1 MVDNPLASLVKPP
14 EMSISNTAICF
25 KNSACKSVVIA
36 AVSLIVSTLTASA
49 STIINGF
56 GLTTSTYAQDS
67 NWDSAVKSEF
77 GQTATVASFEQIKAA
92 FQNDIP
98 SLVTLLAGNWAGV
111 TYNGNRFFSDTRAY
125 FITYH
130 GSIVPGGWLVHD
142 KIGSTTTG
150 NQVSL
155 GSWYG
160 QMPILATNITA
171 VPEPTGA
178 LLSVLGAAMLMCR
191 RKR

>member
-1 MVDNPLASLVKPP
+1 MVDNPLASLRKPP

-25 KNSACKSVVIA
+25 KNSAFKSVVIVA
-36 AVSLIVSTLTASA
+36 LSLTISTLTASA
-49 STIINGF
+49 STVINGF
-56 GLTTSTYAQDS
+56 GRTTSTYAQDS

-92 FQNDIP
+92 FQSDIQ

-130 GSIVPGGWLVHD
+130 GASVPGGWLVHD

-160 QMPILATNITA
+160 EMPILATNIT
-171 VPEPTGA
+171 VIPEPTGA
-178 LLSVLGAAMLMCR
+178 LLSVLGATMLLRRR
-191 RKR
+191 RK